1 MTTSRDFKIYQE
13 VKKREKLSDV
23 EWIIL
28 GIKYDL
34 IRLSE
39 LIGLKFKYKNHQG
52 NIMNIKPVIY
62 SSGDYMVF
70 AQYNEGGNKLLFN
83 LRNLMNMEFEIE
95 LNKSLIKKINI
106 LKSLITKIKK
116 CKNIIDT
123 LKKRHYEFN
132 NDKSYE
138 VAKKIYKYS
147 RKNDYPTI
155 INFLNKA
162 KNMKE
167 HYVCLYD
174 FTKNRDFSNSK
185 NENKF
190 NSIIK
195 FENGKNTAY
204 FSQKVSKLINFY
216 FRKSD
221 IKSLYFLPMPSRD
234 EYKYKRKFMDLSQEV
249 HMSTGIKNGYKFN
262 EYGMSIYLSDKIKGK
277 KIIVFGSVLDKIN
290 EFKKFVQEVKNKG
303 GEVVMGVFLGKMD
316 SENQFNIEKPLNLD
330 DVNRRWNIRNI
341 KEYVKMRGI
350 NNLIHFTSY
359 SNLKSILN
367 HGLLPVDELKSRNF
381 IYKKNDPDR
390 KDNRT
395 DAISLSISFPNY
407 KMFTEKRYKLT
418 DRNWVVLVLEK
429 SVLWEKN
436 CIFVNDN
443 AANPNQ
449 SNNIK
454 NHNMDWN
461 NNINELK
468 NLFCAK
474 KDYKG
479 NEIKRATNIGYNM
492 TTDPQAEV
500 LVCENIERKY
510 IKEVHYKDFDISN
523 FIINNNFDITFKNNR
538 YYYKP
543 RDDYK
548 LWGNNNGK

>member
-1 MTTSRDFKIYQE
+1 MTTSKDFKMYQE
-13 VKKREKLSDV
+13 IKRKEKLSDV

-39 LIGLKFKYKNHQG
+39 IIGLKFKYQNHQG
-52 NIMNIKPVIY
+52 NIMNIRPLIF

-70 AQYNEGGNKLLFN
+70 AQYKEGGNKLLFN
-83 LRNLMNMEFEIE
+83 LRNLINMEFEIE

-106 LKSLITKIKK
+106 LKSLIAKTKKTKK
-116 CKNIIDT
+116 IINT
-123 LKKRHYEFN
+123 LKKWHYEFDDDN
-132 NDKSYE
+132 SYE
-138 VAKKIYKYS
+138 AAKKLYEYGQKNNYS
-147 RKNDYPTI
+147 TI
-155 INFLNKA
+155 INFLHKE

-174 FTKNRDFSNSK
+174 FTKNRDFSNNK

-195 FENGKNTAY
+195 FENGKNTSY
-204 FSQKVSKLINFY
+204 FSRKVSELIKFY

-221 IKSLYFLPMPSRD
+221 IKSLYFLPMPTRD

-262 EYGMSIYLSDKIKGK
+262 KYEMSIYLSDKIKGK
-277 KIIVFGSVLDKIN
+277 KFIVFGSVLDKIN
-290 EFKKFVQEVKNKG
+290 EFKKFVQEIKNKG
-303 GEVVMGVFLGKMD
+303 GEVVMGIFLGKMD
-316 SENQFNIEKPLNLD
+316 SENQFSIEKPLDLD

-359 SNLKSILN
+359 SNLQSILK
-367 HGLLPVDELKSRNF
+367 HGLLPVDELKTKNF
-381 IYKKNDPDR
+381 IYKMTDPNR
-390 KDNRT
+390 IDNRT
-395 DAISLSISFPNY
+395 DTISLSVSFPNY
-407 KMFTEKRYKLT
+407 KMFTKKRGEFP
-418 DRNWVVLVLEK
+418 DRNWVVLVLKK
-429 SVLWEKN
+429 SILWEKN

-443 AANPNQ
+443 AANSNQ
-449 SNNIK
+449 SKILE
-454 NHNMDWN
+454 NHNKNWN
-461 NNINELK
+461 NDIDELK
-468 NLFCAK
+468 NLFCSK

-500 LVCENIERKY
+500 LVCEKIERRY
-510 IKEVHYKDFDISN
+510 IKEVHYKGFNISN
-523 FIINNNFDITFKNNR
+523 HFINNNPEIKFIKSNFYFNARN
-538 YYYKP
+538 
-543 RDDYK
+543 DYK
-548 LWGNNNGK
+548 YWSDDNG